1 MATFLKQTTKNI
13 GGMTGVNTM
22 IQALSVIAPRA
33 AIGLTNII
41 ATNIKRRVTMD
52 INLKPCSL
60 CGAKME
66 GEENG

>member
-33 AIGLTNII
+33 AIELTNII
-41 ATNIKRRVTMD
+41 AASIKRRVTMD
-52 INLKPCSL
+52 INLKLCPH

-66 GEENG
+66 GE

>member
-1 MATFLKQTTKNI
+1 MTAFLKQTTKNI
-13 GGMTGVNTM
+13 GGMTGVNAM

-41 ATNIKRRVTMD
+41 AASIKRRVTMG

-66 GEENG
+66 GE

>member
-33 AIGLTNII
+33 AIELTNII
-41 ATNIKRRVTMD
+41 AASIKRRVTMD
-52 INLKPCSL
+52 INLKPCPL
-60 CGAKME
+60 YGAKME
-66 GEENG
+66 GE

>member
-33 AIGLTNII
+33 AIGLMNIV
-41 ATNIKRRVTMD
+41 AASIKRRVTMD

-66 GEENG
+66 GV